1 MFEEYITNGTL
12 EQKERARNWQT
23 AIGLQSVD
31 GLRVS
36 SYLIELAREHIEGK
50 ISIYDAQ
57 RKIEEY
63 HAKIRKQFD
72 NMETMESEK

>member
-23 AIGLQSVD
+23 AIGLQGVD
-31 GLRVS
+31 GIMVS

-50 ISIYDAQ
+50 ISIYDVQ
-57 RKIEEY
+57 EKIEEY
-63 HAKIRKQFD
+63 HAQIRQRLD
-72 NMETMESEK
+72 NMEIMESE